1 LFFFSFSFPCCSEQK
16 NDLFCFALFNDDDF
30 GILFFKQ
37 MRNGEMILG
46 NCLIRNE
53 EMILEN
59 CQMRNGEM
67 ILENCQMSNRKWG
80 YKFMIFF
87 FGYV

>member
-1 LFFFSFSFPCCSEQK
+1 MFVLFFVFFFSFSCCSEQK

-37 MRNGEMILG
+37 MRNGEMIL
-46 NCLIRNE
+46 
-53 EMILEN
+53 
-59 CQMRNGEM
+59 
-67 ILENCQMSNRKWG
+67 ENCQMSNQKWG

-87 FGYV
+87 LVMFESKSIVF